1 MTYTRETHAQYG
13 SRVEYVPCC
22 ILHVE
27 AHPAILPSALHT
39 KLKFSPKREMYN
51 ITKLPDL
58 VIPDG
63 SSDSQIVKAAEVYND
78 AYDLGFISGV
88 TTGDIQ
94 VSNDGVTFTKLKA
107 LTASTAE
114 VIMIPFLFFRIHL
127 AAAASGADVHISLS
141 KRWDA

>member
-1 MTYTRETHAQYG
+1 
-13 SRVEYVPCC
+13 
-22 ILHVE
+22 
-27 AHPAILPSALHT
+27 
-39 KLKFSPKREMYN
+39 MYN